1 MRHLKSI
8 DSLFEKKNVE
18 DPKDPKDEMVPAKD
32 PDLNEGLIP
41 VFKDVAQKDKEMVD
55 QKDLAGF
62 IKGKMDAAAEE
73 KDPSKQRPVLVVVQ
87 NPKYWQREFVVMEL
101 EGDNIKTQDRNKK
114 PVTLKIKDVIGV
126 FAQ

>member
-1 MRHLKSI
+1 MRHLKTK
-8 DSLFEKKNVE
+8 DLFERRDTIE
-18 DPKDPKDEMVPAKD
+18 PKPHQDEMVPESD
-32 PDLNEGLIP
+32 EDMNEAQIP

-55 QKDLAGF
+55 TKDLAGF
-62 IKGKMDAAAEE
+62 IKGKLDAVAEE
-73 KDPSKQRPVLVVVQ
+73 KDPSKQKPVLVIVQ

-114 PVTLKIKDVIGV
+114 PVVLKIKDVIGV

>member
-1 MRHLKSI
+1 MKHIKKIS
-8 DSLFEKKNVE
+8 DLFEKKNAEVPRE
-18 DPKDPKDEMVPAKD
+18 PKDEERGHD
-32 PDLNEGLIP
+32 PELNEGLIP

-73 KDPSKQRPVLVVVQ
+73 KDPSKQRPVLIVVQ
-87 NPKYWQREFVVMEL
+87 NPKYWQREFVVMEI

-114 PVTLKIKDVIGV
+114 PVTLKVKDVIGV

>member
-1 MRHLKSI
+1 VKHIKKIS
-8 DSLFEKKNVE
+8 DLFEKKDAEAPREPNDE
-18 DPKDPKDEMVPAKD
+18 ERGTDPE
-32 PDLNEGLIP
+32 LNEGLVP
-41 VFKDVAQKDKEMVD
+41 VFKDVAQNDKEMVD

-73 KDPSKQRPVLVVVQ
+73 KDPSKQRPVLIVVQ
-87 NPKYWQREFVVMEL
+87 NPKYWQREFVVMEI

>member
-1 MRHLKSI
+1 MKHIKKIS
-8 DSLFEKKNVE
+8 DLFEKKDAEVPREPN
-18 DPKDPKDEMVPAKD
+18 DEERGID
-32 PDLNEGLIP
+32 PDLNEGLVP

-73 KDPSKQRPVLVVVQ
+73 KDPSKQRPVLIVVQ
-87 NPKYWQREFVVMEL
+87 NPKYWQREFVVMEI